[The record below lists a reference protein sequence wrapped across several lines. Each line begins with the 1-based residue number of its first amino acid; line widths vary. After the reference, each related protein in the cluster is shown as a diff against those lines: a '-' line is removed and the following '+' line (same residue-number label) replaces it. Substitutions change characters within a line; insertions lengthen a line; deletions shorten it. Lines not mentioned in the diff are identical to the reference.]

1 MILSKTVKAVKFVL
15 QTGIF
20 ASSLVAAITDF
31 LSPLGPYCKYIT
43 IILFITCASTIV
55 MVAIPRVDRRM
66 HSLTKYW
73 FFPLWCSI
81 FTALLV
87 FGVMSYLAKT
97 SNPQKGFIA
106 SHSSSIEKFQSL
118 LFEISESSQKIAV
131 NTEKTAENTAK
142 IHGKLEQLKQEKSN
156 DPRKELANFGISWNV
171 YEYNSMVEQGDIQIL
186 KLFYEGGIAPNIVIA
201 NSTINPIYNACAKQT
216 HNYKNVY
223 KQALEFGFSPDEK
236 LPIKLPSPFQI
247 TTPSTFEFYYI
258 EQIASKNIKQFSLGD
273 FLAICWTHVDDAQI
287 NFIVE
292 NNIAIKTGLTHR
304 KEAYDLLLN
313 KYQSRKRILE
323 NTISANKELLSA
335 TSCADV
341 YRINTKDLDSDFR
354 VGLNSDRESC
364 KKYNSLSRTSYT
376 SSMLERS
383 LDRFTAELSATIVL
397 LNSAHDFHLA
407 TKKLEQV
414 QK

>member
-1 MILSKTVKAVKFVL
+1 MVLPKTVKAIRFVL

-43 IILFITCASTIV
+43 ILLFITCASTIV
-55 MVAIPRVDRRM
+55 MVVIPRVDRRM
-66 HSLTKYW
+66 RSITKYW

-118 LFEISESSQKIAV
+118 LFEISESSQKIAA

-142 IHGKLEQLKQEKSN
+142 IHGKLGQLKQEKSN
-156 DPRKELANFGISWNV
+156 DPRKELANFGISWNIR
-171 YEYNSMVEQGDIQIL
+171 EYNSMVEQGDIQIL

-201 NSTINPIYNACAKQT
+201 NTKINPIYNACVNQT
-216 HNYKNVY
+216 HNYKTVY

-236 LPIKLPSPFQI
+236 LPIKLPYPSQI
-247 TTPSTFEFYYI
+247 TTPSTFEYYYI
-258 EQIASKNIKQFSLGD
+258 EQIGSKNIKQFSLGE
-273 FLAICWTHVDDAQI
+273 FLAICWTHIDDDQI

-292 NNIAIKTGLTHR
+292 NNIAIKTGLAYR
-304 KEAYDLLLN
+304 KEAYDFLLN

-323 NTISANKELLSA
+323 NTISANKELFSA

-341 YRINTKDLDSDFR
+341 YRINTKDVDSNFEYT
-354 VGLNSDRESC
+354 LNSERDFC
-364 KKYNSLSRTSYT
+364 KIRNSLSRTSFAL
-376 SSMLERS
+376 SLLERS
-383 LDRFTAELSATIVL
+383 LDRFTAELSTTIAL

-414 QK
+414 KK